1 MRRLIRFLRA
11 WEARQEAILAASIE
25 ANVLAA
31 RALGY
36 VAADRLRE
44 ARSHWHNHGHGHGH
58 HDHCGGNASIPGAG
72 ARD

>member
-1 MRRLIRFLRA
+1 MRRLIAFLKA
-11 WEARQEAILAASIE
+11 WEARQDAILAASIE

-31 RALGY
+31 RSLGY

-44 ARSHWHNHGHGHGH
+44 ARSHFGHHHHHGH